1 MNELTDN
8 YYRRMQ
14 YPENYKAN
22 TMYITKFEKTLIIME
37 EVGYLFVNAF
47 PKLVNAIPVQYGGAD
62 ILKVGVS
69 FNYDRYIMNPR
80 FCQEE
85 F

>member
-22 TMYITKFEKTLIIME
+22 TMYITKFEKDIDNNGRSWIIF
-37 EVGYLFVNAF
+37 L
-47 PKLVNAIPVQYGGAD
+47 
-62 ILKVGVS
+62 
-69 FNYDRYIMNPR
+69 
-80 FCQEE
+80 
-85 F
+85 